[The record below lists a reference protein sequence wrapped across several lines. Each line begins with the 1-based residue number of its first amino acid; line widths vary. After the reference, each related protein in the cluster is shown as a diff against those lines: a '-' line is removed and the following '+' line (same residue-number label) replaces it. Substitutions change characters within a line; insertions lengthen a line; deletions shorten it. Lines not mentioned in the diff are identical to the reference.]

1 MTYSESKELK
11 PDAPAES
18 WASASTLAPNVEQEQ
33 SFNFDQGPFAPD
45 YYEDTVLEAGEPED
59 D

>member
-1 MTYSESKELK
+1 MPHQESAPLK

-18 WASASTLAPNVEQEQ
+18 WANAPTSAKPVLQPASYN
-33 SFNFDQGPFAPD
+33 FNEGPFAPD